1 MQTIYFDIECNG
13 FYEDVTKVVCIGIHD
28 SATKDTTVYY
38 RNDEINIALELIRL
52 ADRVVGHNIVGFDL
66 PVLKKLF
73 PDWPGPQGQ
82 VQDTLVLSR
91 LLWPDIKE
99 EDFKKPG
106 FNKALIGSHALK
118 AWGHRLGMD
127 KDLYL
132 EENVPDFKT
141 MVYTPQLAEYCAKD
155 VAITM
160 SLHAKEQ
167 ACIDTRSLHGTE
179 CLNLEHA
186 FAEVIAEQVRNGFAF
201 DMKKASELYSTLA
214 QVRDAGHRELVDM
227 VPPTEVKLKTK
238 TKYIPFNPGSRQQ
251 IAAALMSMGWKPED
265 YTPTGEPKV
274 DEGVLSTLQYPI
286 AKKLSEYLM
295 VQKRIG
301 MLAEGDEAWMKV
313 VKPNGRIHGGVNH
326 NGAVTGRCTHR
337 SPNLAQVTGVGSPW
351 GKECRELFVAPAGKV
366 LVGVDAQGL
375 ELRCL
380 AHYLARWDEG
390 AYGKELLE
398 GDIHTANQQAAGLPS
413 RADAKK
419 FIYAWLYGAG
429 PAKIGSIVGGG
440 AKEGRDLN
448 KRFLAKF
455 PAISKLKAAIDTAVD
470 KRGYLT
476 GLDGRH
482 LPIRSKHSAL
492 NTLLQSC
499 GAILMKNATV
509 LMHRYIQQKKI
520 PGVLQVAHIHDEVQL
535 EVPEKH
541 ADDVAAIAKR
551 AISDSG
557 LTFAFRI
564 RLDGSAN
571 IGKNWAETH

>member
-13 FYEDVTKVVCIGIHD
+13 LYADVTKVVCIGIHD
-28 SATKDTTVYY
+28 SSTKDTTVYY

-52 ADRVVGHNIVGFDL
+52 ADEVVGHNIVGFDL

-73 PDWPGPQGQ
+73 PDWAGPQGS
-82 VQDTLVLSR
+82 VRDTLVISR

-99 EDFKKPG
+99 QDFKKPN
-106 FNKALIGSHALK
+106 FNKALIGSHSLK

-127 KDLYL
+127 KDVYL
-132 EENVPDFKT
+132 EQNVPDFKN
-141 MVYTPQLAEYCAKD
+141 MVYTPELAAYCAKD
-155 VAITM
+155 VDITIALY
-160 SLHAKEQ
+160 SKQKAFIEEKNLYA
-167 ACIDTRSLHGTE
+167 GE
-179 CLNLEHA
+179 CLVLEHE
-186 FAEVIAEQVRNGFAF
+186 FAGVIAQQERNGFCF
-201 DMKKASELYSTLA
+201 DMRKASELYATLA
-214 QVRDAGHRELVDM
+214 DVRDAGHRELVGM

-238 TKYIPFNPGSRQQ
+238 TKQIPFNPGSRQQ
-251 IAAALMSMGWKPED
+251 IAAALMNLGWKPED

-274 DEGVLSTLQYPI
+274 DEAVLSTLQYPI

-313 VKPNGRIHGGVNH
+313 VKADGRIHGSVNH

-351 GKECRELFVAPAGKV
+351 GKECRELFVAPAGKM

-398 GDIHTANQQAAGLPS
+398 GDIHTANQKAAGLPT
-413 RADAKK
+413 RNDAKK

-440 AKEGRDLN
+440 SKEGRELN

-455 PAISKLKAAIDTAVD
+455 PAIGKLKSAIDTAVD

-482 LPIRSKHSAL
+482 LPIRSQHSAL

-509 LMHRYIQQKKI
+509 LMHRYIEHSKI
-520 PGVLQVAHIHDEVQL
+520 KGVLQVAHIHDEVQL
-535 EVPEKH
+535 EVPE
-541 ADDVAAIAKR
+541 ASAEEVATIAKR

-557 LTFAFRI
+557 LSFGFRI

-571 IGKNWAETH
+571 IGRNWAETH